1 MQKLLILVLLML
13 GFTACPVTP
22 TTPKVARVEITGGT
36 GLFTSLGQTSTFK
49 AVAYDE
55 QNKVMDS
62 SFSWVSSNPNE
73 ISISP
78 NGEAR
83 AEVELGSSTV
93 TAEAAGIKSVPV
105 MVVAAKP
112 SDGAVLLSDTQ
123 ILGNTEVIAQNPAN
137 PFDSS
142 LKVKLSGVSNLV
154 PGSLFLS
161 SGSKALAGKVISST
175 PVADGLEVTFAPAS
189 IQEVFKNLK
198 LGIKTDA
205 KQLML
210 DFSKTTKPRKIERRS
225 DGSLQ
230 LEYDVKDLEI
240 RETQTRKEFK
250 LGPFECEITG
260 KADLSGGSSV
270 TVNVDQ
276 KLNVTLDG
284 NIKDGTVS
292 DMVFKVE
299 GKLTGSLFGGFK
311 FSSSVEGSFAC
322 RAIVFYLRFPAFGPI
337 SFLIMPI
344 IPVGLGV
351 EVKAKI
357 TGPNA
362 EIGIA
367 GKASATYAEG
377 FSYENCAFKNLST
390 FTIEKSLVPKMKFPK
405 IDDLKLDASAW
416 VHVYSG
422 LWAGICVVLQAE
434 VVDALLGIEA
444 TASFAFEKP
453 QATDAGY
460 ASNYDIK
467 FKGEVKPGKHLQNF
481 IDKVFGKGGLNVSV
495 SFAEKL
501 KESPTGTAKADKTQ
515 VSAGEKV
522 KFTTDL
528 DPANL
533 EFPLIGYN
541 VAEVQ
546 IFRIRNDGPAELMS
560 TQVASEG
567 MRNFE
572 WQWTPTQADVGVND
586 FYVYINTKGVLDG
599 FPLEINKDTKMR
611 VIVAG
616 DSLVTV
622 SITGSK
628 SETYQAPT
636 TGSANTN
643 VTANWRFDP
652 TDKASNIQ
660 LPGIVFGQP
669 VPGSGTY
676 YLKPSLTG
684 SVTHK
689 GSYSLKED
697 CVCEAGTIENS
708 NSSDFSSSS
717 VNVLESLIDVSVF
730 VIMQPDG
737 SYTGSIYFPNYNF
750 SGDYSYSRIANAGC
764 PSEPQTPVN
773 QNLTGKLEQKPS
785 VAAEFSGKI
794 DLTKETLLQ
803 GTTTLTD
810 QKVSVKTS
818 PFGSTE
824 VPVIITITWK
834 LGYAAST
841 KSSSVTTVPFVPSVM
856 PVLSN
861 PAQNVTT
868 PFPWDQISPAER
880 AARKP
885 RC

>member
-1 MQKLLILVLLML
+1 MRKLLILALLLL

-22 TTPKVARVEITGGT
+22 ATPKVARVEITGGA
-36 GLFTSLGQTSTFK
+36 GLFTSVGQTSTFK

-62 SFSWVSSNPNE
+62 GFSWLSSNPNE
-73 ISISP
+73 ISISAG
-78 NGEAR
+78 GEAR
-83 AEVELGSSTV
+83 AEVELGSSAV
-93 TAEAAGIKSVPV
+93 TAQAEGIKSAPV

-112 SDGAVLLSDTQ
+112 SDGAVLLLDSQ
-123 ILGNTEVIAQNPAN
+123 ILGNTEVLSQDPNN
-137 PFDSS
+137 PFNSS
-142 LKVKLSGVSNLV
+142 LKVKLSGVNTLA

-175 PVADGLEVTFAPAS
+175 PVADGLEVTFAPATIS
-189 IQEVFKNLK
+189 EVFKNLK
-198 LGIKTDA
+198 LGIKSDA
-205 KQLML
+205 KQLAL

-225 DGSLQ
+225 DGSFQ

-240 RETQTRKEFK
+240 RGTQTRKEFK

-270 TVNVDQ
+270 SVNVDPEV
-276 KLNVTLDG
+276 NVTLDG
-284 NIKDGTVS
+284 NVKDGAVS

-337 SFLIMPI
+337 SFLVMPI

-362 EIGIA
+362 EIGIE
-367 GKASATYAEG
+367 GKASATYAQG
-377 FSYENCAFKNLST
+377 FSYENGAFKNLST

-453 QATDAGY
+453 QATDTGY

-467 FKGEVKPGKHLQNF
+467 FKGEIKPGKHLQNF

-515 VSAGEKV
+515 ASPGEKV
-522 KFTTDL
+522 KFSTDL

-541 VAEVQ
+541 VSEVQ

-560 TQVASEG
+560 TQVASQG
-567 MRNFE
+567 MSQFE
-572 WQWTPTQADVGVND
+572 WQWTVTKADVGVND

-599 FPLEINKDTKMR
+599 FALEINKNTKMQ

-628 SETYQAPT
+628 TETYQAPAS
-636 TGSANTN
+636 GSATSN

-652 TDKASNIQ
+652 TDKAPNIQ
-660 LPGIVFGQP
+660 PPGIIFGQP
-669 VPGSGTY
+669 TPGFGSY

-684 SVTHK
+684 AVTHK

-697 CVCEAGTIENS
+697 CICEAGTIER
-708 NSSDFSSSS
+708 SSSIDFSSSS
-717 VNVLESLIDVSVF
+717 ANVLESIFDFSVF
-730 VIMQPDG
+730 IEMKPDG
-737 SYTGSIYFPNYNF
+737 AYTGTIAFPNHNF
-750 SGDYSYSRIANAGC
+750 SGDYAYSAFANEGC
-764 PSEPQTPVN
+764 PSDPQTPVN
-773 QNLTGKLEQKPS
+773 KNVTGKLEQRPMVS
-785 VAAEFSGKI
+785 ATFSGKI
-794 DLTKETLLQ
+794 DLSKETVLQ
-803 GTTTLTD
+803 GTTTITD
-810 QKVSVKTS
+810 QKVSVQTGPVS
-818 PFGSTE
+818 STD
-824 VPVIITITWK
+824 VPVTITITWK
-834 LGYAAST
+834 LGFAVST
-841 KSSSVTTVPFVPSVM
+841 KSS
-856 PVLSN
+856 
-861 PAQNVTT
+861 NVTAAPVIPSLLPT
-868 PFPWDQISPAER
+868 LVNPSQSTEPFPWNQINRVKPKRE
-880 AARKP
+880 P

>member
-1 MQKLLILVLLML
+1 MQKLLILALLLL

-22 TTPKVARVEITGGT
+22 AQPKVARVEITGGT
-36 GLFTSLGQTSTFK
+36 GLFTSIGQTSTFK

-62 SFSWVSSNPNE
+62 SFTWTSSNPSE
-73 ISISP
+73 ISISVS
-78 NGEAR
+78 GEAR

-93 TAEAAGIKSVPV
+93 TAQADGVKSVPV
-105 MVVAAKP
+105 MLVAAKP
-112 SDGAVLLSDTQ
+112 SDGAVVLSDSQ
-123 ILGNTEVIAQNPAN
+123 ILGNTQVLSQNPDN

-142 LKVKLSGVSNLV
+142 LKVKLSGVSNLA

-175 PVADGLEVTFAPAS
+175 PVADGLEVTFAPAT

-205 KQLML
+205 KQLTL

-225 DGSLQ
+225 DGSFQ
-230 LEYDVKDLEI
+230 LEYDVKDLAI
-240 RETQTRKEFK
+240 RGSQTRKEFK

-260 KADLSGGSSV
+260 KADLSSGSSV
-270 TVNVDQ
+270 SVNVDPQ
-276 KLNVTLDG
+276 VNVTLDG
-284 NIKDGTVS
+284 NVKDGAVS

-337 SFLIMPI
+337 SFLVMPI

-362 EIGIA
+362 EIGVE
-367 GKASATYAEG
+367 GKASATFAQG
-377 FSYENCAFKNLST
+377 FSYENGAFKSLST

-405 IDDLKLDASAW
+405 IEDLKLDASAW

-444 TASFAFEKP
+444 AASFAFEKP
-453 QATDAGY
+453 QATDTGY

-467 FKGEVKPGKHLQNF
+467 FKGEIKPGKHLQNF
-481 IDKVFGKGGLNVSV
+481 IEKVFGKGGLNVSL

-515 VSAGEKV
+515 ASAGEKV

-541 VAEVQ
+541 VSEVQ

-572 WQWTPTQADVGVND
+572 WQWTPTKADVGVND

-599 FPLEINKDTKMR
+599 FPLEINKNTKMR

-628 SETYQAPT
+628 TETYQAPA

-652 TDKASNIQ
+652 TDKAPSIQ
-660 LPGIVFGQP
+660 VPGVILGQP
-669 VPGSGTY
+669 VPGTGIY

-689 GSYSLKED
+689 GSYSSKED

-708 NSSDFSSSS
+708 SSIDFSSSTI
-717 VNVLESLIDVSVF
+717 NVLETLTDFSV
-730 VIMQPDG
+730 IILMQPDG
-737 SYTGSIYFPNYNF
+737 SYTGTVYFPNYNF
-750 SGDYSYSRIANAGC
+750 SGDYSYSQISNEGC
-764 PSEPQTPVN
+764 PSDPQTPVN
-773 QNLTGKLEQKPS
+773 KTLTGKLEQKPS
-785 VAAEFSGKI
+785 VNAKFSGKI
-794 DLTKETLLQ
+794 DLSKETMLT
-803 GTTTLTD
+803 GTTTISD
-810 QKVSVKTS
+810 QKVTVQTGPVS
-818 PFGSTE
+818 STDL
-824 VPVIITITWK
+824 PVTITITWK
-834 LGYAAST
+834 LGFAAST
-841 KSSSVTTVPFVPSVM
+841 KSSSLTTVPVIPSVLPTLINPSQGNTAPLLWNQTN
-856 PVLSN
+856 PVK
-861 PAQNVTT
+861 PKR
-868 PFPWDQISPAER
+868 E
-880 AARKP
+880 P